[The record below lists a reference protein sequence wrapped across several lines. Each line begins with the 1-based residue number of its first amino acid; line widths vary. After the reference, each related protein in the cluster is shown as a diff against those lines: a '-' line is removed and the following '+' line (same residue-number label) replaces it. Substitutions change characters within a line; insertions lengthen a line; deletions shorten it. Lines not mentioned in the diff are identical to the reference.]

1 MGYVYAMSN
10 KSMPGILKIGMT
22 ERSIEERLKEAN
34 GTFTLIPFVVEMSKY
49 VLNFKEKERCIHQI
63 FQSKRVN
70 PKKEFFQ
77 VTLEEIKP
85 IFDLMD
91 SVENIE
97 SDKNIDFPIELVKSQ
112 EYEVEYYFDI
122 LSDIHTIMYGNHKI
136 LIDHDK
142 KEFMYNNICSKS
154 LQFIINIID
163 NSIEYSNDIKD
174 IINNYIIKTNNNK
187 NLKMSDLKD
196 MFKNTFSSNMGNSI
210 PPPFNDFINLLIK
223 KYPIQ
228 HDTNGFIGLE
238 ITDDFIHYEENILDS
253 CYLLINGQKIILNEF
268 INKAKIKSMI
278 SIEM

>member
-97 SDKNIDFPIELVKSQ
+97 SNKNIDFPIELVKSQ
-112 EYEVEYYFDI
+112 EYEVEYYFDM

-136 LIDHDK
+136 LIDHEK

-154 LQFIINIID
+154 LQFIINTVD
-163 NSIEYSNDIKD
+163 NSIEYSDIIKEIIKD
-174 IINNYIIKTNNNK
+174 YLIQTDNNK
-187 NLKMSDLKD
+187 ILKISELRDI
-196 MFKNTFSSNMGNSI
+196 FKNVFSSNMGNGI
-210 PPPFNDFINLLIK
+210 EPPYKDFFDILSK
-223 KYPIQ
+223 KYPTRTQ
-228 HDTNGFIGLE
+228 GDGFIGLE
-238 ITDDFIHYEENILDS
+238 IIYDAIIHKENILDS

-268 INKAKIKSMI
+268 INETRFK
-278 SIEM
+278 

>member
-22 ERSIEERLKEAN
+22 ERSIEERLKDAN
-34 GTFTLIPFVVEMSKY
+34 GTFTLIPFVVVMSKY
-49 VLNFKEKERCIHQI
+49 VSNCKEKERCIHQI
-63 FQSKRVN
+63 LQSKRVN
-70 PKKEFFQ
+70 LKKEFFQ

-97 SDKNIDFPIELVKSQ
+97 SNKNIDFPIELVKSQ
-112 EYEVEYYFDI
+112 EYEVEYYFDM

-136 LIDHDK
+136 LIDHEK
-142 KEFMYNNICSKS
+142 KEFMYNNTCSKS
-154 LQFIINIID
+154 LQFIINTLD
-163 NSIEYSNDIKD
+163 NSIEYSNGIKD

-187 NLKMSDLKD
+187 ILKMSDLKD

-268 INKAKIKSMI
+268 INKSKLNQ
-278 SIEM
+278 